1 MNMLDDKCHMSN
13 FDICRVWEYYK
24 SKNKHY
30 IKTYDMSVYQSIA
43 NKQNNKNTEAAKN
56 ATNKST
62 NNV

>member
-1 MNMLDDKCHMSN
+1 MKIFDENYHISN
-13 FDICRVWEYYK
+13 FDIYRVWEYYQ

-30 IKTYDMSVYQSIA
+30 IKIYDMSLYQSIA
-43 NKQNNKNTEAAKN
+43 HKQNNKNTEAAKN